1 MCNISANRL
10 NVNTNVAIWILLFCF
25 TYGILR
31 SMKIEITIHT
41 INELDTL
48 AVLDRLGLLETN
60 LIRRL
65 EQMATVADLDAA
77 LDTVDA
83 AIAKLGTDLTTTLA
97 DLAAKI
103 AAGADVAPEVARA
116 QAIAAKL
123 TDFDSSVVA
132 ADQPP
137 TA

>member
-1 MCNISANRL
+1 
-10 NVNTNVAIWILLFCF
+10 
-25 TYGILR
+25 
-31 SMKIEITIHT
+31 MKLEITIHT

-65 EQMATVADLDAA
+65 EQMATKADLDSA
-77 LDTVDA
+77 LDGVDA
-83 AIAKLGTDLTTTLA
+83 AVAKLGADLTKTLE

-103 AAGADVAPEVARA
+103 TAGGAGPDLADEVARA
-116 QAIAAKL
+116 QAIATKL

-132 ADQPP
+132 ADQP
-137 TA
+137 TV

>member
-1 MCNISANRL
+1 
-10 NVNTNVAIWILLFCF
+10 
-25 TYGILR
+25 
-31 SMKIEITIHT
+31 MKLEITINHGP
-41 INELDTL
+41 DVD
-48 AVLDRLGLLETN
+48 VLIDRLGLLETN

-65 EQMATVADLDAA
+65 EQMPTIADLDAA